1 MNNQFSKPLKSHVL
15 QDVVEHF
22 TARAPGYDR
31 SSHWCEDPV
40 MMSHAIQAS
49 APTKHDRMLDV
60 ACGTGLVS
68 SAFRPHVKEIV
79 GLDLTPAMAA
89 QAKVYLDDFVLGSAE
104 HMPFKDGEFDLA
116 VCRQGIQ
123 FMDALPAATE
133 MGRVTRSG
141 GRVLLINLCAYGDGD
156 EEEYFEILRLRNPAR
171 RNFFVP
177 EDIGKLLHDS
187 GCKKVTLNRFVSSED
202 IDTWSGNGAIE
213 ESNRA
218 RIRDI
223 YHNASKAFQHNHKVQ
238 ILDDG
243 RIVDQML
250 FVIAVGWR

>member
-1 MNNQFSKPLKSHVL
+1 MNNHVAKPPQAAVL

-31 SSHWCEDPV
+31 SSHWCSDPV
-40 MMSHAIQAS
+40 MMSHAIEAVTPS
-49 APTKHDRMLDV
+49 KDDRMLDV

-68 SAFRPHVKEIV
+68 AAFRPLVKSII
-79 GLDLTPAMAA
+79 GLDMTPAMAA
-89 QAKVYLDDFVLGSAE
+89 QAKDSLDDFVLGSAE
-104 HMPFKDGEFDLA
+104 QMPFSDGEFDLT

-123 FMDALPAATE
+123 FMDAQPAVNE
-133 MGRVTRSG
+133 MARVTRAG

-171 RNFFVP
+171 RNFFLP
-177 EDIGKLLHDS
+177 GDIGALLERA
-187 GCKKVTLNRFVSSED
+187 GCSKMTLHRFVSNED
-202 IDTWSGNGAIE
+202 VDVWSGNGAIE
-213 ESNRA
+213 ESNRS

-223 YHNASKAFQHNHKVQ
+223 YHNASPAFQKNHKVQ

-250 FVIAVGWR
+250 FVLAVGWR